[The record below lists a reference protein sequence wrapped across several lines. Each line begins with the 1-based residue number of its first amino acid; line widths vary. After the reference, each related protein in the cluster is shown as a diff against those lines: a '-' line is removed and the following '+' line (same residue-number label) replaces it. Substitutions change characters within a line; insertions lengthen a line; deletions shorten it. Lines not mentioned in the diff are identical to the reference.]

1 MFLKQYFPQYVLYD
15 GVFDE
20 TLCEVPKQD
29 IKRHYRPSERLQE
42 IRRSSKPDRLEK
54 AALEFFEQLRK
65 QAKMSWDDCGISG
78 SLLIKLHTPKS
89 DIDPIV
95 YGSNSCRK
103 TYAALT
109 NLLKSEKRSFKPYT
123 LRELKTLFDFRSK
136 DTMTGFE
143 DFVRTESRKVLQ
155 GRFAGV
161 DYFVRFVKDWSEI
174 NESYGDVQ
182 YANAG
187 YARIKA
193 IMVND
198 EESIFTPCT
207 YKVNNVQ
214 ILEGFRTERIEEIA
228 SFRGRFCEQ
237 ARVGETVV
245 AQGKVERVIDT
256 RSSREYFRVLLGNKP
271 SDFMVLA

>member
-1 MFLKQYFPQYVLYD
+1 LKAREGDLIETKSGLIFDVKGLIHPPDRVIAFPRFIPYEGGNRKRGKTAYCKIYSLSERFMFLKQYFPQYVLYD

-136 DTMTGFE
+136 DTMTGF
-143 DFVRTESRKVLQ
+143 
-155 GRFAGV
+155 
-161 DYFVRFVKDWSEI
+161 
-174 NESYGDVQ
+174 
-182 YANAG
+182 
-187 YARIKA
+187 
-193 IMVND
+193 
-198 EESIFTPCT
+198 
-207 YKVNNVQ
+207 
-214 ILEGFRTERIEEIA
+214 
-228 SFRGRFCEQ
+228 
-237 ARVGETVV
+237 
-245 AQGKVERVIDT
+245 
-256 RSSREYFRVLLGNKP
+256 
-271 SDFMVLA
+271 